1 MKSTVLLVEDSP
13 VQKLATEQL
22 LTRAGYLVLLASDGE
37 DALRLAREARPD
49 LVLLD
54 MILPKLSGLEVLQG
68 LKRDPAT
75 AAIPV
80 IVLSQLPRANEAI
93 VKSVGAAGYFHKA
106 KLAEGLEGEKQLVE
120 MLKNTLRGKTESGI
134 PSAHRAAVVHSS

>member
-13 VQKLATEQL
+13 VQKLANEQIL
-22 LTRAGYLVLLASDGE
+22 IRAGYLVLMASNGE

-54 MILPKLSGLEVLQG
+54 MILPKLSGLEVLQA

-80 IVLSQLPRANEAI
+80 IVLSQLARANEAI
-93 VKSVGAAGYFHKA
+93 VKAVGAAAYFHKS
-106 KLAEGLEGEKQLVE
+106 KLAGGLAGEAQLVE
-120 MLKNTLRGKTESGI
+120 LIRNTLREKTGSGI
-134 PSAHRAAVVHSS
+134 PTHAAAVHSS